1 MRGGDRPNT
10 ALPRERRHT
19 EAPGPL
25 LAEPNRALLTPV
37 FQPEPGISGENSKY
51 SDPDYKGSFDD
62 CRQQLLEPTP
72 LNFTYGK
79 KAATQANHF
88 LLFLLFIELKL
99 WKADCHTPV
108 VYCEPDILCT
118 VVQSDVCVLGA
129 QLDVLAAG
137 TRHCEGQAHGLKLL

>member
-1 MRGGDRPNT
+1 M
-10 ALPRERRHT
+10 EKK
-19 EAPGPL
+19 
-25 LAEPNRALLTPV
+25 LTPKQTIFCYFV
-37 FQPEPGISGENSKY
+37 
-51 SDPDYKGSFDD
+51 
-62 CRQQLLEPTP
+62 
-72 LNFTYGK
+72 
-79 KAATQANHF
+79 
-88 LLFLLFIELKL
+88 LFIELKL